1 MLSNLCFK
9 KFHFKSLKVNEH
21 DAAQEKRPNM
31 QSKNARVNKRS
42 KSSNFTRVVQKQVL
56 LLQLEVCKF

>member
-9 KFHFKSLKVNEH
+9 KFHFKSLKVNEY

-31 QSKNARVNKRS
+31 QSKNA
-42 KSSNFTRVVQKQVL
+42 
-56 LLQLEVCKF
+56 